1 VSPASRADD
10 RAAAAA
16 ALLAGGLV
24 GQQVAGKAIRD
35 SLFLSAFRVS
45 SLPGMM
51 MLSAFVSAAAA
62 LLFARAMGRRSPSGV
77 MSLGLVSAAV
87 LLLGEWWLALSYTR
101 AAAVAVYLHLAL
113 FGPALV
119 SGLWSLVNER
129 FDPHAAK
136 GIVGRIGAGGSVGA
150 VAGGLM
156 TWLAAGR
163 TSVPAML
170 IGLAAVSVACLL
182 GLRWLRPPAGERPP
196 VAREDTESPATGL
209 RALRELPYLRNL
221 ALLVGLAS
229 FTEIVIDYVFK
240 AEAAG
245 QLKGSLE
252 LIRFFGPFYT
262 GLAGLALVVQGLFSR
277 PSLERLGLA
286 GTVALHPLATAA
298 GSALALLEPGL
309 GSALVARG
317 SNGVLRDSLFRSGYE
332 LLYTPLPPHR
342 KRATKAVIDVAADK
356 VGAIA
361 GAAVA
366 MFLVAATPA
375 GEQALLALALLGS
388 LAALAVA
395 RWLHQ
400 GYVAALRESLRSG
413 SVHVDLSDAIDLTTR
428 TTLTESLDRQSVL
441 AQIEALRGGT
451 GRDSEGQARGIEADA
466 LIQAVADLRSSRPDR
481 IRHAIRKARAGDPAL
496 VPHLLPLLARSEVLA
511 DVLRYL
517 RGCVPK
523 CTGQVLDAL
532 LDAESSPTVRRRVPR
547 VLKSCPTQR
556 AVDGLVQG
564 LDDPVFQVRAECGL
578 VLSHL
583 KARGPELRIPGEAVF
598 SRVVRELGSMEE
610 GERTLEHAFTLLGLV
625 LDREPLLISF
635 RALRGE
641 DRRLRGTAL
650 EYLENVLPDAV
661 RQRLWTHIG
670 PEAPRAAP
678 ARPRGE
684 VESELLQSVSSVS
697 RTRLGLKPPRRE

>member
-10 RAAAAA
+10 RAATAA

-45 SLPGMM
+45 WLPGMM
-51 MLSAFVSAAAA
+51 MLSAFASAAAG
-62 LLFARAMGRRSPSGV
+62 LLFARAMGRRSPSRV
-77 MSLGLVSAAV
+77 MLLGLASAAA
-87 LLLGEWWLALSYTR
+87 LFLGEWWLALTHTH
-101 AAAVAVYLHLAL
+101 AAAVAVYLHLSL

-163 TSVPAML
+163 TSVPTML
-170 IGLAAVSVACLL
+170 IGLAVVNAASLL
-182 GLRWLRPPAGERPP
+182 GLRWLRLPVGERPP
-196 VAREDTESPATGL
+196 AAREDLESPATGL
-209 RALRELPYLRNL
+209 RALREFPYLRNL

-229 FTEIVIDYVFK
+229 FTEILIDYVFK
-240 AEAAG
+240 AEAAAR
-245 QLKGSLE
+245 LTGSGE
-252 LIRFFGPFYT
+252 LIGFFGPFYT

-277 PSLERLGLA
+277 PCLERLGLA

-298 GSALALLEPGL
+298 GSALALLRPGL
-309 GSALVARG
+309 GSAVVARG

-332 LLYTPLPPHR
+332 LLYTPLPPQR

-366 MFLVAATPA
+366 MFLVAATPT
-375 GEQALLALALLGS
+375 GDQALLALALLGS

-413 SVHVDLSDAIDLTTR
+413 IVHFDLSDAVDVTTR
-428 TTLTESLDRQSVL
+428 ATLTESLDRQSVL
-441 AQIEALRGGT
+441 SQIEALRGGI
-451 GRDSEGQARGIEADA
+451 RADSQGEARGSEDP
-466 LIQAVADLRSSRPDR
+466 LTQTVADLRSSRPDR
-481 IRHAIRKARAGDPAL
+481 IRHAIRKARPGDPAL

-532 LDAESSPTVRRRVPR
+532 LDAESPPTVRRRVPR
-547 VLKSCPTQR
+547 VLKSCTTQR
-556 AVDGLVQG
+556 AVDGLVLG

-583 KARGPELRIPGEAVF
+583 RARGPDLRIPGEAVF
-598 SRVVRELGSMEE
+598 PRVVRELASMEE
-610 GERTLEHAFTLLGLV
+610 ERSLEHAFTLLGLV
-625 LDREPLLISF
+625 LEREPLLISF

-650 EYLENVLPDAV
+650 EYLENVLPDPV
-661 RQRLWTHIG
+661 RQRLFARIG
-670 PEAPRAAP
+670 PEPPRAAP

-684 VESELLQSVSSVS
+684 VESELLQSVSGLS
-697 RTRLGLKPPRRE
+697 RSRLGLKPARRA